1 MAILAITE
9 FCRPSFAPEG
19 FAGPRQLLK
28 DLDLEAD
35 IKRWNRENIDS

>member
-1 MAILAITE
+1 MAIFAITE

-28 DLDLEAD
+28 DFEAD